1 MKQDLLNFTVAF
13 YSEDGKTSPVLDYL
27 QELSKSNPKLTAKA
41 LSSIIDLPL
50 KFYNFDDIKV
60 IKSGKSNYYE
70 LRVKAGSDICRFFFV
85 VKDPNYIVLYG
96 FTKKTQKTD
105 SKDLKLGE
113 RNLQDF
119 LLNQSSITIDLTP
132 WQRKQ
137 AILATH
143 SNQINNTSKTNFKP

>member
-13 YSEDGKTSPVLDYL
+13 YSVDGKTSPVLDYL

-70 LRVKAGSDICRFFFV
+70 LRVKAGSDICRFFFLV
-85 VKDPNYIVLYG
+85 QEPNYIVLYG

-113 RNLQDF
+113 RKLQDY
-119 LLNQSSITIDLTP
+119 LANQQSITVDLTS
-132 WQRKQ
+132 WQRKK
-137 AILATH
+137 
-143 SNQINNTSKTNFKP
+143 SF